1 MGARSAKMP
10 TENAIVAVFDSPAS
24 AVMAVQGL
32 KEAGYE
38 LARVSVASRDS
49 GVEEGSACYYRD
61 GAEVRYWG
69 TMGGFWNRLLEMLPG
84 WALVQV
90 AGVGPVVVAGPLA
103 RWIVAGLENASI
115 FSGLS
120 PIGAGLYSMGIAR
133 DAIVEYEGMLALGK
147 CLVVTHGP
155 AGEIS
160 RARKLLGY
168 ERTPVRIGAR
178 R

>member
-1 MGARSAKMP
+1 MMP
-10 TENAIVAVFDSPAS
+10 TENAIVAAYDSPAS
-24 AVMAVQGL
+24 AVLAVQEL
-32 KEAGYE
+32 KEAGFE
-38 LARVSVASRDS
+38 LARVSVASRDG

-84 WALVQV
+84 WALVPV
-90 AGVGPVVVAGPLA
+90 TGVGPVVVAGPLA

-133 DAIVEYEGMLALGK
+133 EAIMEYESMLAMGK
-147 CLVVTHGP
+147 CLVVAHGP
-155 AGEIS
+155 SGEITM
-160 RARKLLGY
+160 ARRLLGY
-168 ERTPVRIGAR
+168 TRTPVRIGAR